1 MSGLVDRLVS
11 ASAAAALAATLLI
24 AAVPIAKAHEDVWPT
39 LKQANFDRLGPVRWS
54 IVGWRDLAPTRVL
67 GR

>member
-24 AAVPIAKAHEDVWPT
+24 AAVPIAK
-39 LKQANFDRLGPVRWS
+39 
-54 IVGWRDLAPTRVL
+54 
-67 GR
+67 